1 MCEEGSASVES
12 LPSLPGA
19 DEEVGEY
26 YFESDPLALKE
37 NPDYQQLIKAM
48 VKLQAQRTKAVKDM
62 ERLQEAREEA
72 LRDPLEFVTA
82 LQNGVCLNLPGPQEI
97 TQIPH
102 IEWEKYNVKSIMQG
116 MRPNTRKRVLQE
128 NLAAQQPVQDSKE
141 SFNDDAKILVRGRI
155 YDGSKPQT
163 FNQIW
168 TDEEQRKLEELL
180 IKYPDEAISS
190 HRWVK
195 ISKELGTRTP
205 LQVQSRVQKYF
216 IALKRGGLPVPGRNP
231 RASVMRRQGGRK
243 RASLFHGYHP
253 GRISNFMRAFN
264 MYEDEDQG
272 INFNNISS
280 LTEGDAYEDEATTK
294 TEIEEEEEEEEEEE
308 DIAEELH
315 NTEEYQQIMRLK
327 QVRSLKVREME
338 TGIISHPGF
347 TCDVCGMEPIMGPR
361 WHCVECPASTSVDF
375 CEKCVKTNLTINS
388 HQPSHILQSVKA
400 LCMRDT
406 IEVLT

>member
-280 LTEGDAYEDEATTK
+280 LTEGDAYEDEGNK
-294 TEIEEEEEEEEEEE
+294 
-308 DIAEELH
+308 
-315 NTEEYQQIMRLK
+315 EYL
-327 QVRSLKVREME
+327 
-338 TGIISHPGF
+338 
-347 TCDVCGMEPIMGPR
+347 
-361 WHCVECPASTSVDF
+361 
-375 CEKCVKTNLTINS
+375 
-388 HQPSHILQSVKA
+388 
-400 LCMRDT
+400 
-406 IEVLT
+406 